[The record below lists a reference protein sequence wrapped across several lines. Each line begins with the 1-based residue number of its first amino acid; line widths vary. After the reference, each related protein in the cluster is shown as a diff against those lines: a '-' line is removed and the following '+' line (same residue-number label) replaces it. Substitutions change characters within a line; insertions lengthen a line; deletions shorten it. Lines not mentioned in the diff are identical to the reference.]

1 MARLRVPAAA
11 QGGLVLL
18 TKLSKEQMS
27 SLKEALRRASPGL
40 VLPELVEQIAS
51 AVPYSDDDA
60 SKVIAVLASFYSL
73 KLEKGLSFDK
83 FFDELFGALKR
94 TGNKDLQLSDEQA
107 SEFRKH
113 LEELLSLDESLGV
126 TTRALGV
133 MVEHEHVWQSGRIL
147 TDLRPVFGAD
157 ATEAPKAAVL
167 IHNLRIAY
175 RDGAH
180 IKEFF
185 VALDT
190 EDLDQLRRV
199 LERAFDKEAS
209 LRQLAAKIALPCLR
223 TKAE

>member
-83 FFDELFGALKR
+83 FLTNCSEL
-94 TGNKDLQLSDEQA
+94 
-107 SEFRKH
+107 
-113 LEELLSLDESLGV
+113 
-126 TTRALGV
+126 
-133 MVEHEHVWQSGRIL
+133 
-147 TDLRPVFGAD
+147 
-157 ATEAPKAAVL
+157 
-167 IHNLRIAY
+167 
-175 RDGAH
+175 
-180 IKEFF
+180 
-185 VALDT
+185 
-190 EDLDQLRRV
+190 
-199 LERAFDKEAS
+199 
-209 LRQLAAKIALPCLR
+209 
-223 TKAE
+223 

>member
-40 VLPELVEQIAS
+40 VLPQLVEQIAS

-126 TTRALGV
+126 TTRARGRR
-133 MVEHEHVWQSGRIL
+133 HRSAQSRGPNPQSQNRVSGWSPYQRIL
-147 TDLRPVFGAD
+147 CSPRHRRP
-157 ATEAPKAAVL
+157 
-167 IHNLRIAY
+167 
-175 RDGAH
+175 
-180 IKEFF
+180 
-185 VALDT
+185 
-190 EDLDQLRRV
+190 
-199 LERAFDKEAS
+199 
-209 LRQLAAKIALPCLR
+209 
-223 TKAE
+223 